1 MSTHTGIR
9 AVDYA
14 EAAATALL
22 PAATRLGAVHLTVT
36 DLSRSVPFY
45 EDVVGLTEQW
55 RGVTDTEEQAVAL
68 GSEGAEPVVVLV
80 ENPSAALPR
89 RTSGLYH
96 VALRYPRIE
105 LAHLVRRIS
114 ETRTPIQGLSD
125 HGTHEAVYLPDPDG
139 NGLELEADRPREQ
152 WPTSMIEEFSKGG
165 PQPLDVDALVSI
177 SASEA
182 TRARSAGVDMGH
194 LHLHVG
200 SVADAE
206 AWNRDVLGFSLI
218 AAMPTAIF
226 MSAGGYHHHLGSNTW
241 NGVGAPPAALG
252 SVGLRHWSIVV
263 PGDDDLAALQERIAR
278 GGDGVAAVTD
288 EDGSVVLRDTSGN
301 TVSVATEAQ
310 QTQAPVGHQRP
321 QPAGPSVV

>member
-1 MSTHTGIR
+1 MSTQTGVR

-14 EAAATALL
+14 EAGAAALL

-36 DLSRSVPFY
+36 DLAVSVPFY
-45 EDVVGLTEQW
+45 ERVVGLTEQW
-55 RGVTDTEEQAVAL
+55 RGRTQTDEPAVAL
-68 GSEGAEPVVVLV
+68 GSDGAEPVVVLV
-80 ENPSAALPR
+80 ENRSASTPR

-96 VALRYPRIE
+96 VALRYPRTE

-114 ETRTPIQGLSD
+114 EHQTPIQGLSD
-125 HGTHEAVYLPDPDG
+125 HGTHEAIYLPDPDG
-139 NGLELEADRPREQ
+139 NGLELEADRPRDE
-152 WPTSMIEEFSKGG
+152 WPTSMVEEFAKGG

-177 SASEA
+177 SAGEA
-182 TRARSAGVDMGH
+182 TRERSAGVDMGH

-206 AWNRDVLGFSLI
+206 AWNRDVLGFSLV

-241 NGVGAPPAALG
+241 NGVGAPPASLG

-263 PGDDDLAALQERIAR
+263 PGTDDLSALQDRIERR
-278 GGDGVAAVTD
+278 GEGVAALTD
-288 EDGSVVLRDTSGN
+288 EDGGVVLRDTSGN
-301 TVSVATEAQ
+301 TVSVTTEEQQAAT
-310 QTQAPVGHQRP
+310 PVGHQRP
-321 QPAGPSVV
+321 QPAGPSVI

>member
-1 MSTHTGIR
+1 MSTQTGIR

-14 EAAATALL
+14 EAGAAALL

-36 DLSRSVPFY
+36 DLGASVPFY
-45 EDVVGLTEQW
+45 ENVVGLTEQW
-55 RGVTDTEEQAVAL
+55 RGVTDTDEQAVAL

-80 ENPSAALPR
+80 ENRSAALPR
-89 RTSGLYH
+89 RASGLYH

-114 ETRTPIQGLSD
+114 ESRTPIQGLSD

-177 SASEA
+177 SASQP
-182 TRARSAGVDMGH
+182 TRERSTGVDMGH

-241 NGVGAPPAALG
+241 NGVGAPPASLG
-252 SVGLRHWSIVV
+252 SVGLRHWSVVV
-263 PGDDDLAALQERIAR
+263 PGDEDLAALQERIDR
-278 GGDGVAAVTD
+278 GGVGVAAVTD
-288 EDGSVVLRDTSGN
+288 EDGGVVLRDTSGN
-301 TVSVATEAQ
+301 TVTVTTEAQ
-310 QTQAPVGHQRP
+310 QAAAPIGHQRP
-321 QPAGPSVV
+321 QPERASVV